1 MSERQQKQARGD
13 PFTGLGCSLS
23 AGGHTLWR
31 PQPQPPVPALSGCG
45 HIPCLEILLSPCC
58 WLVSALPTPP
68 PGHHI
73 TSCLTAEQSL
83 LELLPST
90 PPAPH
95 TRPLELCY
103 TSSLPKLHFAHMISL
118 PSNHLQLFSAP
129 REASLETSKKEG
141 LWSEY
146 LGSNPGSITDK
157 ASDVTKFLCRALPH
171 FLHL

>member
-23 AGGHTLWR
+23 VGGHTLWR
-31 PQPQPPVPALSGCG
+31 PQPRPPVPVLSGCG
-45 HIPCLEILLSPCC
+45 HIPCLEILLRPCSR
-58 WLVSALPTPP
+58 LVSASPTPP

-73 TSCLTAEQSL
+73 TSCLTAEQPL

-90 PPAPH
+90 PPH

-103 TSSLPKLHFAHMISL
+103 TSSLPKLHFAHVISL

-129 REASLETSKKEG
+129 REGVWKPVKRKDSGQGISVQILA
-141 LWSEY
+141 
-146 LGSNPGSITDK
+146 P
-157 ASDVTKFLCRALPH
+157 P
-171 FLHL
+171 